1 MRSVAEAAVVGTFF
15 STLFRH
21 TYWNQVNE
29 APKLLMHTLSQVRRG
44 YAEVSVA
51 HPFSGAIQCGTHI
64 LSKRDAVIAKLVRT
78 LHFFPT

>member
-1 MRSVAEAAVVGTFF
+1 
-15 STLFRH
+15 
-21 TYWNQVNE
+21 
-29 APKLLMHTLSQVRRG
+29 MHTLSQVRRG